1 MTNVLIAAIDDIAI
15 QQAKAGD
22 INALEHVYRAYEG
35 TVYAL
40 ARRICRSA
48 EDAEDVLQE
57 TFLEVCRSMS
67 GFRGSGAGSL
77 TAWIKRI
84 AASKAL
90 MKIRRAKYRDTD
102 ELFEDSAPATNAE
115 DVGLRM
121 DLEGVL
127 QRLSDKSRAVV
138 WLHDVEGYTHKEIA
152 RLMGR
157 TTSFSKSQLARAH
170 ERLRGFLEG
179 DPAEDDSQL
188 CTPALKT
195 C

>member
-1 MTNVLIAAIDDIAI
+1 MTNAVIAAIDDIAI

-22 INALEHVYRAYEG
+22 INALERVYRAYES

-57 TFLEVCRSMS
+57 TFLEICRSVG

-102 ELFEDSAPATNAE
+102 ELFEESAPATNSV

-121 DLEGVL
+121 DLEAVL
-127 QRLSDKSRAVV
+127 QRLSDTSRAVV
-138 WLHDVEGYTHKEIA
+138 WLHDVEGYTHEDIA
-152 RLMGR
+152 ELMGKSV
-157 TTSFSKSQLARAH
+157 SFSKSQLSRAH
-170 ERLRGFLEG
+170 ARLRKWLGEE
-179 DPAEDDSQL
+179 AV
-188 CTPALKT
+188 C
-195 C
+195 